1 MTVTIARKPEGKNG
15 DGTDGAKGRPA
26 DKETPP
32 EKPETGETMYDGP
45 ENRNPLDGQDKG
57 SMTMEFGTDETTVY
71 LTDSTVITKGRS
83 DQEGSASDLAVGSI
97 VRMVLEDAQIIRVD
111 IME

>member
-1 MTVTIARKPEGKNG
+1 MYRALFYALDFYLQYDT
-15 DGTDGAKGRPA
+15 AKEILLR
-26 DKETPP
+26 TF
-32 EKPETGETMYDGP
+32 
-45 ENRNPLDGQDKG
+45 PLPLQHRGLCYG
-57 SMTMEFGTDETTVY
+57 VFGTDETTVY

-83 DQEGSASDLAVGSI
+83 GQEGSASDLAVGSI